1 MTINKVAQAKLPTPW
16 ADFIL
21 HAFVEETTQDEH
33 LMISLGNLEDNQDCF
48 LRIHSQCLTGD
59 ALFSLRCDC
68 GNQLESALK
77 IISEHGKGI
86 VIYMAQEG
94 RGIGLANKIKAY
106 ELQDEGLNTIEA
118 NIKLGFAA
126 DERDYS
132 ICAEILK
139 SMNVHKVNLMTNNPD
154 KIKGLLDGGINVES
168 RVSADSEPTLHN
180 QDYLKDK
187 EEKMGHL
194 FGKKIR

>member
-1 MTINKVAQAKLPTPW
+1 MTVNKVAQAKLPTQW
-16 ADFIL
+16 AEFTL
-21 HAFVEETTQDEH
+21 YAFVEKETKEEH
-33 LMISLGNLEDNQDCF
+33 LAICLGDFYDENKCL

-68 GNQLESALK
+68 GNQLKSSLEK
-77 IISEHGKGI
+77 IARQGKGVI
-86 VIYMAQEG
+86 IYMAQEG

-106 ELQDEGLNTIEA
+106 QLQDEGLDTIDA

-139 SMNVHKVNLMTNNPD
+139 ALDINKVHIMTNNPD
-154 KIKGLLDGGINVES
+154 KIKGLVLKGIEVEQ
-168 RVSADSEPTLHN
+168 RVSAYSEPTEHN
-180 QDYLKDK
+180 KAYLKDK
-187 EEKMGHL
+187 KDKMGHL
-194 FGKKIR
+194 FEKED